1 MQRIRYSRYLKSIII
16 LLDLVVIA
24 SIFIFFF
31 ISRNEHLKYNR
42 ETWYQNI
49 FSLTLLFLF
58 WMLLSG
64 RTRIYNIPRNLTY
77 TLFLERLLVHFLLF
91 ALGILLIG
99 KVSYNVFFNSDIY
112 WLSFYLFFFIF
123 LSRSLIFFG
132 IKYFRSLGINHR
144 NIMFLNENS
153 STEVLKNILIDRKDY
168 GYRIFDYKRDSS
180 EINIQNLVEFWKE
193 NGIHTLF
200 IPTENDFSEDTEEK
214 IFRLAEANKVHISLI
229 PSITQSDFFLYD
241 LGYIQ
246 TQPVLH
252 QARYPLDYY
261 SNFLIKRT
269 FDIVFSTIVLVG
281 ICTWLFPIIAILIK
295 ANSKGPVF
303 FIQRRYGFHEE
314 VFNCIKFR
322 TMVVNSESSTKT
334 TEENDARIT
343 KIGKFLRRTSL
354 DEMPQFINVLR
365 GEMSIVGPRP
375 HMLAVDNY
383 YKPKIGRYS
392 LRSMVSPGITGLAQ
406 VNGLRGDAGDV
417 EVEMTK
423 RILADSFY
431 VRNWSFVLDLVI
443 ILKTILL
450 VIGGDKH
457 AK

>member
-24 SIFIFFF
+24 FIFVFFF
-31 ISRNEHLKYNR
+31 ISRNQDLKYNQ
-42 ETWYQNI
+42 ETWYQNT
-49 FSLTLLFLF
+49 FSLALLFMF
-58 WMLLSG
+58 WILLSG
-64 RTRIYNIPRNLTY
+64 RTKIYNIPRNLTY
-77 TLFLERLLVHFLLF
+77 TLFLERLLGHFLLF
-91 ALGILLIG
+91 IIGVLLIG

-123 LSRSLIFFG
+123 LTKSIIYFA

-153 STEVLKNILIDRKDY
+153 STEVLKNILAERKDY
-168 GYRIFDYKRDSS
+168 GYKIFDYNYSS
-180 EINIQNLVEFWKE
+180 INANELIDFWKT

-200 IPTENDFSEDTEEK
+200 LPTEHSFNENTEKE
-214 IFRLAEANKVHISLI
+214 IFRLAEANKVHVSLI

-246 TQPVLH
+246 TQPVLS

-261 SNFLIKRT
+261 SNFLMKRI
-269 FDIVFSTIVLVG
+269 FDITFSAIILVF
-281 ICTWLFPIIAILIK
+281 ICSWLFPILIILVK
-295 ANSKGPVF
+295 TSSKGPAF
-303 FIQRRYGFHEE
+303 FHQKRYGFHEE

-322 TMVVNSESSTKT
+322 TMIVNDESATKT
-334 TEENDARIT
+334 TEENDCRIT
-343 KIGKFLRRTSL
+343 KIGKFLRKTSL
-354 DEMPQFINVLR
+354 DEMPQFINVLK

-406 VNGLRGDAGDV
+406 VNGLRGDSGDV
-417 EVEMTK
+417 EVEMNK
-423 RILADSFY
+423 RVLADAFY

-450 VIGGDKH
+450 VIGGDKN

>member
-16 LLDLVVIA
+16 LLDLLVIA

-31 ISRNEHLKYNR
+31 ISRNENLKYNQ

-49 FSLTLLFLF
+49 FSLALLFMF

-64 RTRIYNIPRNLTY
+64 RTKIYNIARNLTY
-77 TLFLERLLVHFLLF
+77 TLFLERLLIHFLLF
-91 ALGILLIG
+91 ILGVLLIG

-112 WLSFYLFFFIF
+112 WLSFYLFFFVF
-123 LSRSLIFFG
+123 LSKSLIFFG
-132 IKYFRSLGINHR
+132 IKYFRSLGINYR
-144 NIMFLNENS
+144 NVMFLNENS
-153 STEVLKNILIDRKDY
+153 STEILKNIFTERKDY
-168 GYRIFDYKRDSS
+168 GYKIYNYNYSS
-180 EINIQNLVEFWKE
+180 INSNELVNFWKF

-200 IPTENDFSEDTEEK
+200 IPTENSFDQETEDN
-214 IFRLAEANKVHISLI
+214 IFKLAEANKVHISLI

-246 TQPVLH
+246 TQPVLN

-261 SNFLIKRT
+261 SNFLLKKA
-269 FDIVFSTIVLVG
+269 FDIIFSVFVLVF
-281 ICTWLFPIIAILIK
+281 ICSWLFPIIAIVIK
-295 ANSKGPVF
+295 TTSNGPVF
-303 FIQRRYGFHEE
+303 FIQKRYGFHET

-322 TMVVNSESSTKT
+322 TMIVNDESSTKT
-334 TEENDARIT
+334 TEENDSRIT
-343 KIGKFLRRTSL
+343 KFGKFLRKTSL

-406 VNGLRGDAGDV
+406 VNGLRGDSGN
-417 EVEMTK
+417 VEMEMKK
-423 RILADSFY
+423 RILADAFY
-431 VRNWSFVLDLVI
+431 VRNWSFVLDLVVT
-443 ILKTILL
+443 LKTILL
-450 VIGGDKH
+450 VLGGDKN

>member
-1 MQRIRYSRYLKSIII
+1 MQRIRYSRYLKSIIV
-16 LLDLVVIA
+16 LLDLLVIA
-24 SIFIFFF
+24 LIFIFFF
-31 ISRNEHLKYNR
+31 LSRNQDLKYNP
-42 ETWYQNI
+42 ETWYQNA
-49 FSLTLLFLF
+49 FSLALLFLF

-64 RTRIYNIPRNLTY
+64 RTKIYNIPRNLTY
-77 TLFLERLLVHFLLF
+77 TLFLERLLVHFLIFIFGL
-91 ALGILLIG
+91 LLIG

-123 LSRSLIFFG
+123 LAKSLIFFG

-153 STEVLKNILIDRKDY
+153 STEVLKNILKSRKDY
-168 GYRIFDYKRDSS
+168 GYKIFEYKNP
-180 EINIQNLVEFWKE
+180 EINADELIEFWKT

-200 IPTENDFSEDTEEK
+200 IPIENAYTERTEKE

-241 LGYIQ
+241 MGYIQ
-246 TQPVLH
+246 TQPVLN
-252 QARYPLDYY
+252 QAKYPLDYY
-261 SNFLIKRT
+261 SNFLLKRT
-269 FDIVFSTIVLVG
+269 FDIIFSAIVLAG
-281 ICTWLFPIIAILIK
+281 ICSWLFPIIAVLIR
-295 ANSKGPVF
+295 ATSKGPVF
-303 FIQRRYGFHEE
+303 FIQKRYGFHEE
-314 VFNCIKFR
+314 VFHCIKFR
-322 TMVVNSESSTKT
+322 TMIVNNESSTKT

-343 KIGKFLRRTSL
+343 RIGKFLRKTSL
-354 DEMPQFINVLR
+354 DEMPQFINVLK

-406 VNGLRGDAGDV
+406 VNGLRGDAGNV
-417 EVEMTK
+417 EIEMNK
-423 RILADSFY
+423 RILADAFY

-443 ILKTILL
+443 ILKTVLL
-450 VIGGDKH
+450 VITGDKN